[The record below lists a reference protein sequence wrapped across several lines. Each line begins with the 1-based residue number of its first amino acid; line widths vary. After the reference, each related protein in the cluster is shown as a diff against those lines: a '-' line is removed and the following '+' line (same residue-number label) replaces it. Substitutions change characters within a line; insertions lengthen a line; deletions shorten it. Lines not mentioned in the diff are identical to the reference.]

1 MSFTAEERAELVQE
15 LAQALACASHPQ
27 LSDEELQWVRLA
39 ISAEGRKIK
48 FRDAIIEKTVGAL
61 IVMAITAILG
71 TIGYLIV
78 DFAKNHGF
86 K

>member
-1 MSFTAEERAELVQE
+1 MMTPKERLELV
-15 LAQALACASHPQ
+15 ADIAKALKESHIAPQ

-39 ISAEGRKIK
+39 IKREAQSLELRQ
-48 FRDAIIEKTVGAL
+48 AIIEKTMTGL
-61 IVMAITAILG
+61 IWFILCA
-71 TIGYLIV
+71 IGYVIV

>member
-1 MSFTAEERAELVQE
+1 MSLTAEERAELIHDFT
-15 LAQALACASHPQ
+15 QALACAAHPQ

-39 ISAEGRKIK
+39 IQAESRKIK

-61 IVMAITAILG
+61 IVMAISAVLG

-78 DFAKNHGF
+78 DFAKNHGL

>member
-1 MSFTAEERAELVQE
+1 MMTPRERSELV
-15 LAQALACASHPQ
+15 ADITKALKESHITPQ

-39 ISAEGRKIK
+39 IKREAQSLELRQAV
-48 FRDAIIEKTVGAL
+48 IEKTMTGLIWFIICAVGY
-61 IVMAITAILG
+61 V
-71 TIGYLIV
+71 IV

>member
-1 MSFTAEERAELVQE
+1 MMTPDERSELV
-15 LAQALACASHPQ
+15 ADITKALKESHITPQ

-39 ISAEGRKIK
+39 IKREAQSLELRQAV
-48 FRDAIIEKTVGAL
+48 IEKTITGLIWFLLCAL
-61 IVMAITAILG
+61 
-71 TIGYLIV
+71 GYVIV